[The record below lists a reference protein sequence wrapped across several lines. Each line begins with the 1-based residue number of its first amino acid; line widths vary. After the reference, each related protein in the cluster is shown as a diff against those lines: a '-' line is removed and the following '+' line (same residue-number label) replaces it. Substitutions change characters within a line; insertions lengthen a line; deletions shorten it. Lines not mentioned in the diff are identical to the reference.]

1 MRLISKARLKFGGEF
16 NHTFKL
22 FTLFPSCL
30 ESAYY
35 VLQTK
40 TLGWYLWGGGWP
52 CASDLIMALP

>member
-1 MRLISKARLKFGGEF
+1 MRLISKAQLKFGGEF

-22 FTLFPSCL
+22 FTFPSCL

-52 CASDLIMALP
+52 CASDL